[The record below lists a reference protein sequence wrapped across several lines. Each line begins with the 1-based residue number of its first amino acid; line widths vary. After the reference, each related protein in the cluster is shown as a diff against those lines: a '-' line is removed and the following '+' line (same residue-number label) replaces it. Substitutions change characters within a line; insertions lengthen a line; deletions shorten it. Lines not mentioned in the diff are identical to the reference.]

1 MSFWNVVWFVIISYA
16 FVAYL
21 MMLFSIVMDLFRDRD
36 TSGFAKAIW
45 LLALLFLPFLSAL
58 VYVIVR
64 GRGMA
69 DRSASSYEAAQKQQE
84 GYIKEV
90 AATAS
95 PADQIAK
102 ARAMCD
108 EGTISQAEFEIL
120 KGNVLVG
127 TSRTGGA

>member
-1 MSFWNVVWFVIISYA
+1 MSFWDVVWFIIITFA
-16 FVAYL
+16 FDAYL

-45 LLALLFLPFLSAL
+45 LLALLFLPFVTAL

-69 DRSASSYEAAQKQQE
+69 DRSASSYQAAQKQQE
-84 GYIKEV
+84 AYIKEV

-95 PADQIAK
+95 PTDQIAK
-102 ARAMCD
+102 ARAMLN
-108 EGTISQAEFEIL
+108 EGTISQSEFDTL
-120 KGNVLVG
+120 KAKALMV
-127 TSRTGGA
+127 

>member
-1 MSFWNVVWFVIISYA
+1 MSFWDVVWYIMITFA

-21 MMLFSIVMDLFRDRD
+21 MMLFVIVTDLFRDRD

-45 LLALLFLPFLSAL
+45 LVALLFLPFVSAL

-64 GRGMA
+64 GKGMA
-69 DRSASSYEAAQKQQE
+69 ARSARTYEAAEKQQE
-84 GYIKEV
+84 AYIKEV

-102 ARAMCD
+102 ARVMLD
-108 EGTISQAEFEIL
+108 EGTISRAEFDTL
-120 KGNVLVG
+120 KAKVLVV
-127 TSRTGGA
+127 

>member
-1 MSFWNVVWFVIISYA
+1 MITFA

-21 MMLFSIVMDLFRDRD
+21 MMLFVIVTDLFRDRD

-45 LLALLFLPFLSAL
+45 LLALLFLPFVSAL

-69 DRSASSYEAAQKQQE
+69 ERSATSYQAAQQQQE
-84 GYIKEV
+84 AYIKEV
-90 AATAS
+90 ATTAT

-102 ARAMCD
+102 ARAMLD
-108 EGTISQAEFEIL
+108 DGTISQSEFDTL
-120 KGNVLVG
+120 KAKVLVV
-127 TSRTGGA
+127 

>member
-45 LLALLFLPFLSAL
+45 LLALLFLPFITAL

-69 DRSASSYEAAQKQQE
+69 ERSATTYQAAQQQE
-84 GYIKEV
+84 EAYIKEV
-90 AATAS
+90 ASTAT
-95 PADQIAK
+95 PTDQIAK
-102 ARAMCD
+102 ARSMLD
-108 EGTISQAEFEIL
+108 DGTISQSEFDTL
-120 KGNVLVG
+120 KAKVLVV
-127 TSRTGGA
+127 

>member
-1 MSFWNVVWFVIISYA
+1 MSFWDVVWFIIISYA
-16 FVAYL
+16 FVAYM

-64 GRGMA
+64 GKGMA
-69 DRSASSYEAAQKQQE
+69 ERSASSYQAAQKQQE
-84 GYIKEV
+84 TYIKEV
-90 AATAS
+90 AATAT

-102 ARAMCD
+102 ARTMLD
-108 EGTISQAEFEIL
+108 EGTISQSEFDTL
-120 KGNVLVG
+120 KSKVLV
-127 TSRTGGA
+127 

>member
-1 MSFWNVVWFVIISYA
+1 MSFWDVVWFIIITYA
-16 FVAYL
+16 FVAYM

-69 DRSASSYEAAQKQQE
+69 ERSASSYQAAQKQQE
-84 GYIKEV
+84 AYIKDV
-90 AATAS
+90 AATAM

-102 ARAMCD
+102 ARTMLA
-108 EGTISQAEFEIL
+108 EGTISQSEFDTL
-120 KGNVLVG
+120 KAKVLV
-127 TSRTGGA
+127 

>member
-1 MSFWNVVWFVIISYA
+1 MSFWDVVWFIIITFA

-36 TSGFAKAIW
+36 TSGIAKAIW
-45 LLALLFLPFLSAL
+45 LLALLFLPFITAL

-69 DRSASSYEAAQKQQE
+69 ERSASSYEAAQKQQE
-84 GYIKEV
+84 AYIKDV
-90 AATAS
+90 AATAT

-102 ARAMCD
+102 ARTMLA
-108 EGTISQAEFEIL
+108 EGTISQSEFDTL
-120 KGNVLVG
+120 KAKVLV
-127 TSRTGGA
+127 

>member
-1 MSFWNVVWFVIISYA
+1 MSFWDVVWFIIITFA

-45 LLALLFLPFLSAL
+45 LLALLFLPFVTAL

-69 DRSASSYEAAQKQQE
+69 DRSASSYQAAQKQQE
-84 GYIKEV
+84 AYIKEV

-95 PADQIAK
+95 PTDQIAK
-102 ARAMCD
+102 ARAMLN
-108 EGTISQAEFEIL
+108 EGTISQSEFDTL
-120 KGNVLVG
+120 KAKALMV
-127 TSRTGGA
+127 

>member
-1 MSFWNVVWFVIISYA
+1 MSFWDVVWFIIITYA
-16 FVAYL
+16 FVAYM

-64 GRGMA
+64 GKGMA
-69 DRSASSYEAAQKQQE
+69 ERSASSYQAAQKQQE
-84 GYIKEV
+84 TYIKEV
-90 AATAS
+90 AATAT

-102 ARAMCD
+102 ARTMLD
-108 EGTISQAEFEIL
+108 EGTISQSEFDTL
-120 KGNVLVG
+120 KSKVLV
-127 TSRTGGA
+127 

>member
-1 MSFWNVVWFVIISYA
+1 MSFWDVVWYIMITFA

-21 MMLFSIVMDLFRDRD
+21 MMLFAIVTDLFRDRD

-45 LLALLFLPFLSAL
+45 LVALLFLPFVSAL

-64 GRGMA
+64 GKGMA
-69 DRSASSYEAAQKQQE
+69 ARSARGYEAAEKQQE
-84 GYIKEV
+84 AYIKEV

-102 ARAMCD
+102 ARVMLD
-108 EGTISQAEFEIL
+108 EGTISRAEFDTL
-120 KGNVLVG
+120 KAKVLVV
-127 TSRTGGA
+127 